1 MDDTAPQL
9 VLDELPCELERMEAA
24 MAAAKK
30 ERDSE
35 IREVDIDF
43 QDAMPLPPLS
53 FPVQMPLS
61 FDMDP
66 LTQGIAMYNIYT
78 EYRVDRDGRHFW
90 QFDDRR
96 QIPLLVVVFK
106 SAASGTWLATV
117 NDEMMP
123 LSAFLSI
130 TYAGAA
136 AAGGGQ
142 QGHGQPM
149 FTSVVCKTSGSEL
162 FRIPNTTVAHIMKAL
177 GTITQPQESAPP
189 QQQGGP
195 GPHPECCPSL

>member
-30 ERDSE
+30 ERDAD

-43 QDAMPLPPLS
+43 HDAMPPS
-53 FPVQMPLS
+53 FPMQVPLS

-123 LSAFLSI
+123 LSTFLSI

-136 AAGGGQ
+136 GSAAGGQ
-142 QGHGQPM
+142 QGHSQQGLPM
-149 FTSVVCKTSGSEL
+149 FTSVVCKTSGSEV

-177 GTITQPQESAPP
+177 GTITPPRESEPAPR
-189 QQQGGP
+189 QDA
-195 GPHPECCPSL
+195 